1 MGVDEFKIQWDDEEP
16 TGSDEEAEGF
26 SMKIDNPPAPQ
37 PDTKEEKAK
46 DDGKTI
52 GQLDI
57 MAQQLKFIACLK
69 ILMEELST
77 LATGFEVDGG
87 QLRYQLY
94 VWLEREVEAL
104 KTLCNYSSGD
114 SEPVISTVDE
124 FGNVVDISQV

>member
-1 MGVDEFKIQWDDEEP
+1 
-16 TGSDEEAEGF
+16 
-26 SMKIDNPPAPQ
+26 MKIDKAEKPQ
-37 PDTKEEKAK
+37 TDAQADKPK

-114 SEPVISTVDE
+114 SEPVISSVDE
-124 FGNVVDISQV
+124 FGNVVDLNQVRFIVSVLKSHYHLIIIYLIL